1 MSSTLAPAT
10 APAPRRTLAQLW
22 EEPQSR
28 SIAIG
33 LLGVLLFHL
42 LLLAV
47 GPRLFRTDPSHAV
60 VRRQAI
66 PKQFNI
72 EIAPDTFAKP
82 PPKAPPAMKFV
93 ETNPNAPENIPDKT
107 NNFAAQNQQ
116 AAQEKPQA
124 NAHNDRARTEGRK
137 DIQSNQIVSGQL
149 SKPQEPVPIAPAVQQ
164 PAKAKTAPRLEQNP
178 LTGFDKAKGDDAQSF
193 GSNIARV
200 PDNPKP
206 IPDRV
211 EGAKDAPLLE
221 GAANSQTAIDP
232 KKPRPRPS
240 LEHIQVRPAVFEDNP
255 IGTSNMGVSGIDAR
269 WSNYGAYLQKLINA
283 VQEQWDRILI
293 ESRTNPPPGSQVSVR
308 FRLDSKGLVAEVL
321 DVQSTSSEQGKDA
334 CVSAITSRAPYGDWT
349 DDMIA
354 MLGSSQELTF
364 TFLYQ

>member
-1 MSSTLAPAT
+1 MPSTLAT
-10 APAPRRTLAQLW
+10 APSPPSRRTLAQLW
-22 EEPQSR
+22 DEPQSR

-42 LLLAV
+42 FLFAVAPHLL
-47 GPRLFRTDPSHAV
+47 RTDPIRTVA
-60 VRRQAI
+60 RRQAI

-72 EIAPDTFAKP
+72 EIAPDTFAKAL
-82 PPKAPPAMKFV
+82 PKPPPAMKFV
-93 ETNPNAPENIPDKT
+93 ETNPNAPENVPDKT

-124 NAHNDRARTEGRK
+124 DAHNDRARTEGKK
-137 DIQSNQIVSGQL
+137 DFQSNQIVSGQL

-164 PAKAKTAPRLEQNP
+164 PVKSTAAPRQEQNP
-178 LTGFDKAKGDDAQSF
+178 LTGFDKSKTQDADGF
-193 GSNIARV
+193 GSNIAKV

-206 IPDRV
+206 IPERI
-211 EGAKDAPLLE
+211 EGAKDTPLLE
-221 GAANSQTAIDP
+221 GAPNSQIAIDP
-232 KKPRPRPS
+232 KKPRPRPA
-240 LEHIQVRPAVFEDNP
+240 LEHIQVRPAVFQDNP
-255 IGTSNMGVSGIDAR
+255 IGTSNMGISGIDAR

-321 DVQSTSSEQGKDA
+321 DVQSSSTEQGKAA

-354 MLGSSQELTF
+354 LLGTSQELTF